1 MSKPSP
7 YAAHHE
13 TPARAAGEVPLPDHV
28 LEEIRRTRRHPSPTQ
43 PDYVHLRYLLAH
55 IRHVLSGWGEEI
67 REVLDVYCGTR
78 PYEDLLPAGARVTGL
93 DINSRYGRP
102 EVVSSEFLPFA
113 DSSFD
118 LVVCYEGF
126 HYVPEPTAGV
136 AEIRRVLRPGG
147 HALVTVPLVWEYERD
162 LLERRYT
169 GPELAELFGGWDDVL
184 VIENGGR
191 AASWALLTG
200 GILKLGEENLIR
212 RGAPW
217 LAVRGAFATGYL
229 TLNAI
234 ALQLDRIERRLG
246 AGPRTL
252 PPNLL
257 VAARRPLDG

>member
-1 MSKPSP
+1 MPKPSP

-13 TPARAAGEVPLPDHV
+13 TSTRAAGEEPLPESV
-28 LEEIRRTRRHPSPTQ
+28 LEEIRRTRRHPLPTQ
-43 PDYVHLRYLLAH
+43 PDYVHLRYLVAH
-55 IRHVLSGWGEEI
+55 IRHVLSGWGGEI
-67 REVLDVYCGTR
+67 RDVLDVYCGTR
-78 PYEDLLPAGARVTGL
+78 PYEDLLPDGARVTGL

-102 EVVSSEFLPFA
+102 DVVSSEFLPFDDA
-113 DSSFD
+113 SFD

-126 HYVPEPTAGV
+126 HYVPDPPAGV
-136 AEIRRVLRPGG
+136 AEIGRVLRPGG
-147 HALVTVPLVWEYERD
+147 HALVTVPLVWEYERN

-169 GPELAELFGGWDDVL
+169 GPELAELFAAWDDVL

-217 LAVRGAFATGYL
+217 RAVRGTFAAGYL
-229 TLNAI
+229 ALNSI
-234 ALQLDRIERRLG
+234 ALQLDRIERRMG
-246 AGPRTL
+246 DSPRTL

-257 VAARRPLDG
+257 VGARRPADA